1 VVGARGAGALT
12 AARLQSERLTLMPM
26 RSEHAAAL
34 AVVLGD
40 PALHRFTGG
49 EPEDVTSLRQRLER
63 QSRGSPVPGQRWCN
77 WVVRRSPAGPA
88 IGTMQATVTVGP
100 PATAELA
107 WVIAREHQGRGCA
120 TEAAALAAAWLRD
133 YGVGRLRA
141 HIHPEHKAS
150 MAVARAIGLTATNR
164 IVAGE
169 VLWEAVDQPL

>member
-1 VVGARGAGALT
+1 MGELT
-12 AARLQSERLTLMPM
+12 TARLQSERLTLVPM
-26 RSEHAAAL
+26 GPEHAAEL

-49 EPEDVTSLRQRLER
+49 EPEDVTILAQRLER

-77 WVVRRSPAGPA
+77 WVVRRSPAGSA
-88 IGTMQATVTVGP
+88 IGTMQATVTMGP
-100 PATAELA
+100 PAAAVLA

-120 TEAAALAAAWLRD
+120 TEAAALVAVWLRGC
-133 YGVGRLRA
+133 GVGCLQA
-141 HIHPEHKAS
+141 HIHPEHETS

-164 IVAGE
+164 VVDGE